1 MAKIF
6 RTVRINSIFNR
17 NFNKYFLYIL
27 GEILLVVIGILVA
40 LEIDNQNKIK
50 ESSKKEIL
58 YLQSFQE
65 DLRKDIGLIRTQL
78 EMKKSMPQ

>member
-1 MAKIF
+1 MAKVF